1 MSAWRERL
9 AADEWKWVLTLSLLA
24 LGLRAGYVLTQ
35 QRGFYFE
42 DSLDYDRAARA
53 FLDTGHFDPRYYR
66 FPLYPLFMAWSYK
79 FFGVGLTPF
88 RLLQALLGTGTCLF
102 AWAIARRLFGI
113 ATGLLTL
120 FGASVFPV
128 HIVLAGI
135 EYPVSPG
142 TFLIWLV
149 LWILIVRDQSDTKS
163 IMLLVAA
170 GVGAGLC
177 AMLFEGGLA
186 LFLFM
191 LLSIGIRP
199 VPWRSRLGDV
209 GILVLGSLLL
219 LGPWIFTMVRSGDY
233 RPLILKAG
241 IHLPTAPGV
250 NPPVWAGSGENL
262 AESKLAGLAQNP
274 GWTVRHFGWE
284 FLHFWNPYPDRLAS
298 ADTKFRV
305 EAHDRDARMVVN
317 NVLVGDLPRILYAVG
332 YGTLLIAAAAGTIA
346 AIRTAHGA
354 MILALWPV
362 VLGLCYAPFF
372 TQMRYRIPA
381 DPAFIILGAYAVES
395 AVQKTLWNRIVSF
408 FKALW
413 EGWKKIAEKIM
424 IFWTFVLLLLLF
436 VLVVGPIA
444 LLMKV
449 FRKDPMHAAMAPGSF
464 WALRD
469 RTREG
474 MEECLRQF

>member
-1 MSAWRERL
+1 MTAWRERL
-9 AADEWKWVLTLSLLA
+9 ATAEWKWVLALTLLA

-53 FLDTGHFDPRYYR
+53 FLESGHFDSKYYR
-66 FPLYPLFMAWSYK
+66 FPLYPLFMGGSYK
-79 FFGVGLTPF
+79 IFGSELAPF
-88 RLLQALLGTGTCLF
+88 RLLQALLGTGTCL
-102 AWAIARRLFGI
+102 AIWAIARRLFGTT
-113 ATGLLTL
+113 TGLLAL
-120 FGASVFPV
+120 FAASIFPV

-142 TFLIWLV
+142 TFLIWSV
-149 LWILIVRDQSDTKS
+149 LWILVVRDRSDSKS
-163 IMLLVAA
+163 RVLLIAA
-170 GVGAGLC
+170 GLGAGLC
-177 AMLFEGGLA
+177 AMLFEGGLVLC
-186 LFLFM
+186 LFTL
-191 LLSIGIRP
+191 ICVAIRS
-199 VPWRSRLGDV
+199 VPWRTRLCDA
-209 GILVLGSLLL
+209 GILVAGALLL
-219 LGPWIFTMVRSGDY
+219 LGPWVYTMTRSGDY
-233 RPLILKAG
+233 RPLVLKAG

-250 NPPVWAGSGENL
+250 QPPLWEGSGENL
-262 AESKLAGLAQNP
+262 VESKLAGLAQNP

-298 ADTKFRV
+298 ADSKFRKQ
-305 EAHDRDARMVVN
+305 AHDKDARMVVN
-317 NVLVGDLPRILYAVG
+317 NALVGDLPRLLYAFG
-332 YGTLLIAAAAGTIA
+332 YGALLIAAGAGAIA
-346 AIRTAHGA
+346 AFQATRGVL
-354 MILALWPV
+354 ILVLWPV
-362 VLGLCYAPFF
+362 VLGFCYAPFF

-395 AVQKTLWNRIVSF
+395 AMQKTLLSRIVSF

-413 EGWKKIAEKIM
+413 AGWKKIAEKIM

-444 LLMKV
+444 LLMRI
-449 FRKDPMHAAMAPGSF
+449 FRKDPMHAPMAPGSF